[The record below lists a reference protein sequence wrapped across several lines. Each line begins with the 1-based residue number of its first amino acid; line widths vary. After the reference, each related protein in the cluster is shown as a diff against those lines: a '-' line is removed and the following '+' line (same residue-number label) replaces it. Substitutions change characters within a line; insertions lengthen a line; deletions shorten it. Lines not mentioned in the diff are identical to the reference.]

1 MTLLVFLLA
10 AIVGGAGAPTVKF
23 ALTDFQPITL
33 VLIRALF
40 SAIIIFPFIVKK
52 IKIKKQTFK
61 YLISANILFAINW
74 IFFALGVSRTSVM
87 MAQIMYV
94 PTALIVAIIGYIFLK
109 EKINKEQVYGLL
121 ITIIGISFLI
131 ENSISDQ
138 RVVSFGSPLGNLLI
152 GLGMIAWA
160 GYLVLTRKVSKEY
173 SPGEIIFFNFMVAIP
188 VSLLFIPFEKSP
200 FAISL
205 TLGAIAAISSVVLF
219 SSLGFFLLLQW
230 LVKHTSAFVASLTI
244 YPMTIV
250 ATIAGV
256 IFYGEK
262 ISLNFLI
269 GAAFILFGVFIA
281 TSYKFARNYMKI

>member
-1 MTLLVFLLA
+1 MTLLIFLLA
-10 AIVGGAGAPTVKF
+10 ALVGGIGAPTIKF

-40 SAIIIFPFIVKK
+40 SAVIISPFVIKK

-74 IFFALGVSRTSVM
+74 IFFALGVGRTSVM

-94 PTALIVAIIGYIFLK
+94 PTALIVAVIGYLFLK

-121 ITIIGISFLI
+121 LTIIGISFLI
-131 ENSISDQ
+131 ANSISDQ
-138 RVVSFGSPLGNLLI
+138 RVISFGSPLGNLLI
-152 GLGMIAWA
+152 GIGMITWA
-160 GYLVLTRKVSKEY
+160 GYLVLTRKVSKDY
-173 SPGEIIFFNFMVAIP
+173 SPGEIIFFNFLVAIP
-188 VSLLFIPFEKSP
+188 ISLVFIPLETSP
-200 FAISL
+200 FAMNLS
-205 TLGAIAAISSVVLF
+205 LGAIAAISSVVLF

-230 LVKHTSAFVASLTI
+230 LVKHTSAFIASLAI
-244 YPMTIV
+244 YPMTVV

-262 ISLNFLI
+262 ISINFLI
-269 GAAFILFGVFIA
+269 GAFFILFGVFIA
-281 TSYKFARNYMKI
+281 TSYKFARKYLKI